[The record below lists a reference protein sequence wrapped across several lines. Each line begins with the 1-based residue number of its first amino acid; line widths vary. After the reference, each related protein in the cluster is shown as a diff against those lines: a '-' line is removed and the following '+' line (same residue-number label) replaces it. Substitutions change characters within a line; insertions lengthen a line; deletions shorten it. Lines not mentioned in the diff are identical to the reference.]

1 MDCPHCQQELPALTC
16 DSCGQKALE
25 GADFCHNCGHLLT
38 GGEEPK
44 LLTCSSCS
52 AEVLPRHKY
61 CPECGV
67 ALAPEDAHVH
77 STSCRDCGQ
86 GLDPGD
92 AFCRFCGAE
101 QGIGSDTD
109 SPSGFDPDKRVAC
122 SDGMCIGIIGSDGKC
137 TECGKPFGG
146 PAEASEE

>member
-1 MDCPHCQQELPALTC
+1 MECPHCQQELPALTC

-25 GADFCHNCGHLLT
+25 GAGFCQDCGHQLT

-61 CPECGV
+61 CPDCGI

-77 STSCRDCGQ
+77 STSCNDCGQ
-86 GLDPGD
+86 GMDPGD
-92 AFCRFCGAE
+92 AFCRFCGTE
-101 QGIGSDTD
+101 QGIGAGVD
-109 SPSGFDPDKRVAC
+109 SPDGFDPDKRTAC
-122 SDGMCIGIIGSDGKC
+122 SDGMCIGIIGSEGKC

-146 PAEASEE
+146 PADASEE

>member
-25 GADFCHNCGHLLT
+25 GAGFCHNCGHLLT

-61 CPECGV
+61 CPDCGV
-67 ALAPEDAHVH
+67 AMAPEDAHVH
-77 STSCRDCGQ
+77 STSCSDCGQ

-92 AFCRFCGAE
+92 DFCRFCGVE
-101 QGIGSDTD
+101 QGIGAGVD
-109 SPSGFDPDKRVAC
+109 SPDGFDPDKRTAC
-122 SDGMCIGIIGSDGKC
+122 SDGMCIGIIGSNGKC

-146 PAEASEE
+146 PAEAPEE